1 MSLPHFAPPQK
12 KTRGF
17 NWPTSKTCKILR
29 QAEAFSQADALAA
42 MGQISKWEL
51 CDVYVLEVLK
61 NQANVCGCF
70 QK

>member
-1 MSLPHFAPPQK
+1 MSLPILHLPQK

-29 QAEAFSQADALAA
+29 QAEAFSQAEAWAA
-42 MGQISKWEL
+42 MVNSKWEDL
-51 CDVYVLEVLK
+51 CDKRIEVLK
-61 NQANVCGCF
+61 NQANVYGCF